1 MHETITQL
9 IEQFQVRKTYDQ
21 KTKFIDWLSSQSEQM
36 GYDLKI
42 EKHNKCRNLIVGDVE
57 TADVILSAHYD
68 TQPNSIFPIFMFF
81 SNYPAFIL
89 SQFIPLIPFI
99 VLYPVFI
106 SLSVNSGNLIYLLVF
121 TLLIIL
127 YAFQI
132 VGGFAN
138 KHTANDNTSG
148 VATLLTTMRTL
159 DPKDR
164 DKVCFVFFDLEEVGL
179 VGSGLFKKQH
189 KEVMKQKLLINFDCV
204 ANGNEIL
211 FVSKKSFI
219 NSKNYNDFVAS
230 ANVMLK
236 PAKFKRALT
245 HIYTS
250 DQIIFNNS
258 VGVVAAKKIPILGY
272 YLDRIHTRYD
282 TIFQYENIID
292 LSNMMREFVAKL

>member
-1 MHETITQL
+1 MDETITQL
-9 IEQFQVRKTYDQ
+9 IDQYQVRKTYDQ

-42 EKHNKCRNLIVGDVE
+42 EKHKKCRNLIVGDVE

-68 TQPNSIFPIFMFF
+68 TQPNFIFPIFMFF
-81 SNYPAFIL
+81 SNYLSFIL

-99 VLYPVFI
+99 VLYPIFF
-106 SLSVNSGNLIYLLVF
+106 SLTVRSGNLIYLLLF

-127 YAFQI
+127 YSVQI
-132 VGGFAN
+132 VSGFAN
-138 KHTANDNTSG
+138 KHTVNDNTSG

-159 DPKDR
+159 NSNDR
-164 DKVCFVFFDLEEVGL
+164 HKVCFVFFDLEEVGL
-179 VGSGLFKKQH
+179 VGSGYFRKQH

-204 ANGNEIL
+204 ANGNELL
-211 FVSKKSFI
+211 FISKKKFI
-219 NSKNYNDFVAS
+219 NSQTYSDFVAS
-230 ANVMLK
+230 AKVMLK

-250 DQIIFNNS
+250 DQIFFKNS
-258 VGVVAAKKIPILGY
+258 VGVVAAKRLPILGY

-292 LSNMMREFVAKL
+292 LSNMMREFVAKI

>member
-99 VLYPVFI
+99 ILYPVFI

-159 DPKDR
+159 DSKDR
-164 DKVCFVFFDLEEVGL
+164 DKVCFVFFDLEEIGL

>member
-1 MHETITQL
+1 MHETISQL
-9 IEQFQVRKTYDQ
+9 IDQYQVRKTYAQ

-42 EKHNKCRNLIVGDVE
+42 EKHNKCRNLIVGNVE

-68 TQPNSIFPIFMFF
+68 TQPNFIFPIFMFF

-89 SQFIPLIPFI
+89 SQLIPMIPFI
-99 VLYPVFI
+99 VLYPIFF
-106 SLSVNSGNLIYLLVF
+106 SLTVQSGNLIYLLFF

-127 YAFQI
+127 YAFHI

-138 KHTANDNTSG
+138 KHTVNDNTSG

-189 KEVMKQKLLINFDCV
+189 KEVMKQKPLINFDCV

-219 NSKNYNDFVAS
+219 NSQNYSDFVAS
-230 ANVMLK
+230 ADVMLK

>member
-9 IEQFQVRKTYDQ
+9 IEQYQVRKTYDQ
-21 KTKFIDWLSSQSEQM
+21 KTKFIDWLSSQCEQM

-68 TQPNSIFPIFMFF
+68 TQPDAIFPIYMFF

-89 SQFIPLIPFI
+89 SQLIPLIPFI
-99 VLYPVFI
+99 ILYPVFF
-106 SLSVNSGNLIYLLVF
+106 SLTVNSGNLIYLLLF
-121 TLLIIL
+121 TLLIFL
-127 YAFQI
+127 YAVQI

-236 PAKFKRALT
+236 PAKFKRAFT